1 MADLGSDAGQG
12 ALNLSSKVLELLMKI
27 LDRLYQSWLERG
39 RREVTKQQLAELK
52 DSSKRREA
60 LSNLNGKS
68 GFVNYQELKRS
79 GMKLRSCGISMSNEE
94 MKHFSEVCKRYGVLF
109 SGVVDN
115 TKTKPDGSK
124 CFDIVIKAE
133 DLEVVKEI
141 ANRLNTEKVIA
152 VCDEKIQTILDKG
165 DSMTEQDKADLLYY
179 QQEKEKLQRGYC
191 DTLNGEKTQD
201 IVERTFLK
209 DESEQLTLDEALNR
223 LTGRSIDK
231 DICTIVA
238 DAHDP
243 SKYIVCKGSQDY
255 YQGRPYIKTEYEVYR
270 NNELV
275 LKTNDR
281 RFDGRPEGFW
291 EQQKREIKQAGQ
303 FSGFFFKF
311 FSNDE
316 YQKWTE
322 AVKKQNEQEL
332 SNMTKTDKEYS
343 VVMEELQG
351 QLDRNGATIENGV
364 VVDKVTG
371 KVLQDMDLLEL
382 PVDKQMLVCE
392 SVIIGE
398 QLENYAKLEVL
409 KPQLELAKADVE
421 MAEIGTPEHKTATE
435 KLEAVQTEYDKA
447 IYKEKDLIN
456 MRKEI
461 NAGQAVEEVKND
473 REQARTVDLEHPDN
487 RRGDRVDEMD
497 KDKLTL
503 EEAKGKIEQ
512 EKAREGAKATDQK
525 DKSIEQGKMN
535 PIKTSKDK
543 DR

>member
-1 MADLGSDAGQG
+1 
-12 ALNLSSKVLELLMKI
+12 
-27 LDRLYQSWLERG
+27 
-39 RREVTKQQLAELK
+39 
-52 DSSKRREA
+52 
-60 LSNLNGKS
+60 
-68 GFVNYQELKRS
+68 
-79 GMKLRSCGISMSNEE
+79 
-94 MKHFSEVCKRYGVLF
+94 
-109 SGVVDN
+109 
-115 TKTKPDGSK
+115 
-124 CFDIVIKAE
+124 
-133 DLEVVKEI
+133 
-141 ANRLNTEKVIA
+141 
-152 VCDEKIQTILDKG
+152 
-165 DSMTEQDKADLLYY
+165 
-179 QQEKEKLQRGYC
+179 
-191 DTLNGEKTQD
+191 
-201 IVERTFLK
+201 
-209 DESEQLTLDEALNR
+209 
-223 LTGRSIDK
+223 
-231 DICTIVA
+231 
-238 DAHDP
+238 
-243 SKYIVCKGSQDY
+243 
-255 YQGRPYIKTEYEVYR
+255 
-270 NNELV
+270 
-275 LKTNDR
+275 
-281 RFDGRPEGFW
+281 
-291 EQQKREIKQAGQ
+291 
-303 FSGFFFKF
+303 
-311 FSNDE
+311 
-316 YQKWTE
+316 
-322 AVKKQNEQEL
+322 
-332 SNMTKTDKEYS
+332 MTKTDKEYS

-351 QLDRNGATIENGV
+351 QLDRNGATVENGV

-371 KVLQDMDLLEL
+371 KALQDMDLLEL

-447 IYKEKDLIN
+447 IYKEQDLIN

-473 REQARTVDLEHPDN
+473 REQARTADLEHPDN